1 MDFAAAT
8 PFRTSGSGSAAS
20 GLQATV
26 TPPLHWW
33 GLLLN
38 DFACVLILVGAMLA
52 ANLAAYLYSYQIWKK
67 LDREEKIRQK

>member
-1 MDFAAAT
+1 MCIRDSCYTAAALV
-8 PFRTSGSGSAAS
+8 GILSA
-20 GLQATV
+20 
-26 TPPLHWW
+26 
-33 GLLLN
+33 LLLN